1 MRALE
6 KNIKGFNILEV
17 VIVLVIIGVIS
28 AAALP
33 DLSSWK
39 RDRETRSAAVKIKD
53 LFTNIVSQVQRGHYA
68 FVQVHI
74 VEENDDEK
82 LVIVSKGLG
91 INRYTYRKRNVS
103 NWKTDFS
110 VRCEPNPDTATD
122 EDGDS
127 SWDDVGGVSNKLE
140 VSKIELTNVKTEF
153 ADAYGTICF
162 SKDGTWYSSDG
173 QFKNTPDE
181 VVSGLRICDASTDS
195 PICKSNPDGS
205 PASEHENV
213 YEISW
218 SRFGNIIYEKWRAPK
233 KDCALDCE
241 GEWILQ

>member
-1 MRALE
+1 VQE

-17 VIVLVIIGVIS
+17 LVVLVIIGIIS

-33 DLSSWK
+33 NFNSWK
-39 RDRETRSAAVKIKD
+39 RDREVRSAAVKIKD
-53 LFTNIVSQVQRGHYA
+53 LITNIVSQVQRGHYA
-68 FVQVHI
+68 FVQVHV
-74 VEENDDEK
+74 VEERDDEK

-127 SWDDVGGVSNKLE
+127 SWDDEGGVSNKLE

-153 ADAYGTICF
+153 VDSYGTVCF

-173 QFKNTPDE
+173 QFKNASDE

-218 SRFGNIIYEKWRAPK
+218 SRFGNIIYEKWKSPP
-233 KDCALDCE
+233 KDCTGDDCI

>member
-1 MRALE
+1 VQE

-17 VIVLVIIGVIS
+17 LVVLVIIGIIS

-33 DLSSWK
+33 NFNSWK
-39 RDRETRSAAVKIKD
+39 RDREVRSAAVKIKD
-53 LFTNIVSQVQRGHYA
+53 LITNIVSQVQRGHYA
-68 FVQVHI
+68 FVQVHV
-74 VEENDDEK
+74 VEERDDEK

-127 SWDDVGGVSNKLE
+127 SWDDEGGVSNKLE

-153 ADAYGTICF
+153 VDSYGTVCF

-173 QFKNTPDE
+173 QFKNASDE
-181 VVSGLRICDASTDS
+181 VVSGFRVCEASTAL
-195 PICKSNPDGS
+195 PTCNNADGS
-205 PASEHENV
+205 PDDTNYENI

-218 SRFGNIIYEKWRAPK
+218 SRFGNIIYEKWKSPPE
-233 KDCALDCE
+233 DCTGDDCN